1 MDQTSLPPP
10 PPARALERCYRHPD
24 VETGVHCTRCG
35 RPICPDCM
43 IPAPVGHQ
51 CPECVKEARQ
61 EFRRPS
67 QRVAVGAN
75 RGLSLTNVLLA
86 VLAGVYVIEAVVAG
100 PAALITGPGGHDL
113 IRLGASVGIQQQPDG
128 SLVGIVLGQYWRLF
142 TATFLHAGL
151 LHLAFNGY
159 ALYLFGNVVEREL
172 GRGRFLIIYVVT
184 GVCASVA
191 SYAFGVP
198 IAPSVGASG
207 AIFGIFGAFLA
218 YSWRRRDLA
227 FYAARVRSA
236 GMLILLNLFISVA
249 LPGIDW
255 RAHLGGLVTGIVAGA
270 AADGLRD
277 HRARTATFAVVVVAL
292 TVAAVGLTAWRTEEL
307 RTTFARVLG

>member
-10 PPARALERCYRHPD
+10 PPAPALERCYRHPD

-35 RPICPDCM
+35 KPICPDCM
-43 IPAPVGHQ
+43 VPAPVGHQ
-51 CPECVKEARQ
+51 CPDCVKEARQ
-61 EFRRPS
+61 EFSRPS
-67 QRVAVGAN
+67 QRVSIGAN
-75 RGLSLTNVLLA
+75 RGFSLTNVLLA
-86 VLAGVYVIEAVVAG
+86 VLAGIYVVEALIG
-100 PAALITGPGGHDL
+100 GTAALITGPSANAL
-113 IRLGASVGIQQQPDG
+113 VRLGASVGIYQIDG
-128 SLVGIVLGQYWRLF
+128 VLVGIVEGQYWRLF

-151 LHLAFNGY
+151 LHLAFNCY

-172 GRGRFLIIYVVT
+172 GRGRFLVMYVVT
-184 GVCASVA
+184 GICASVG

-198 IAPSVGASG
+198 YAPSVGASG

-236 GMLILLNLFISVA
+236 GMLILLNLFISIA

-255 RAHLGGLVTGIVAGA
+255 RAHVGGLVTGIVAGA
-270 AADGLRD
+270 AADGLGDR
-277 HRARTATFAVVVVAL
+277 RARTATFAVAIAAL
-292 TVAAVGLTAWRTEEL
+292 TVIAVALTAWRTEQL
-307 RTTFARVLG
+307 REAFGPILG

>member
-1 MDQTSLPPP
+1 MGQTSLPPP
-10 PPARALERCYRHPD
+10 PPAQALDRCYRHPD

-35 RPICPDCM
+35 RPICPECM

-51 CPECVKEARQ
+51 CPECVREARQ
-61 EFRRPS
+61 EFRRPAR
-67 QRVAVGAN
+67 RVAPGAT
-75 RGLSLTNVLLA
+75 RGVSLTNVLLA
-86 VLAGVYVIEAVVAG
+86 VLVGVYVLETVSAG
-100 PAALITGPGGHDL
+100 PASLVTGPSAASL
-113 IRLGASVGIQQQPDG
+113 VRLGASIGIAQLDG
-128 SLVGIVLGQYWRLF
+128 TFIGIAVGQYWRLF

-172 GRGRFLIIYVVT
+172 GRGRFLVIYLVT
-184 GVCASVA
+184 GICASVA
-191 SYAFGVP
+191 SYAFGDFG
-198 IAPSVGASG
+198 APSVGASG

-236 GMLILLNLFISVA
+236 GLLILLNLFISVA
-249 LPGIDW
+249 IPGIDW

-277 HRARTATFAVVVVAL
+277 HQSRTAAFAV
-292 TVAAVGLTAWRTEEL
+292 TVAVLLGIAVALTAWRTEEL
-307 RTTFARVLG
+307 RSTFSAILT